1 MLITGR
7 SVGDELVNLWGLKNC
22 RDIKIHIPNNGLVA
36 ITAEF
41 NATKDQMEQCKT
53 ILKRFRLEEITEEG
67 EFETEKGIAQ

>member
-1 MLITGR
+1 MSITGR
-7 SVGDELVNLWGLKNC
+7 SVGDELANLWGLKNC

-53 ILKRFRLEEITEEG
+53 ILKRFRLEEITKERDI
-67 EFETEKGIAQ
+67 ETAKGFVE